1 MKRILAIF
9 LAAFMLFALAACGED
24 GGGEDGG
31 GKPGDRSDNSAPSG
45 QTDTSTPGGTDDPG
59 NDNTP
64 TAGKVEIKGNS
75 VLQTLAVGGGG
86 VQTVEFSFDGNV
98 LKKVTLTS
106 VAPVAVDRKAFE
118 VSKKSLEEQGYSE
131 VKLDGKTITAVC
143 TDIPNSAYAY
153 YATMD
158 KETLKNMLEG
168 KETDGENAAANYR
181 INWEDI
187 KYIPAG
193 MPKLADKVSEDYSD
207 PAAKSCSVTWNVLP
221 KADMEA
227 MKTKLEAWAGGG
239 TLEDMGMPGTI
250 SYMLTNDKV
259 MITIFYYEEMPAG
272 MQQCTVTVNDT
283 SY

>member
-1 MKRILAIF
+1 MKK
-9 LAAFMLFALAACGED
+9 LFALLLALTMVLTLAACGED
-24 GGGEDGG
+24 DGG
-31 GKPGDRSDNSAPSG
+31 GKLGDRGDNSTPSG
-45 QTDTSTPGGTDDPG
+45 QTDTSIPGNTDDPG
-59 NDNTP
+59 NGDIPAT
-64 TAGKVEIKGNS
+64 GKVEIKGDS
-75 VLQTLAVGGGG
+75 VIQTLAVGGGG
-86 VQTVEFSFDGNV
+86 VQTVEYTFDGNV

-106 VAPVAVDRKAFE
+106 VSPVAIDQKAFD

-153 YATMD
+153 FATMD

-168 KETDGENAAANYR
+168 KETGGENAAANYR

-227 MKTKLEAWAGGG
+227 MKTKLEAWAGG

-283 SY
+283 SF

>member
-24 GGGEDGG
+24 DGG
-31 GKPGDRSDNSAPSG
+31 GKLGDRGDNSTPSG
-45 QTDTSTPGGTDDPG
+45 QTDTNTPGNTDDPG

-64 TAGKVEIKGNS
+64 TTGKVEIKGNS
-75 VLQTLAVGGGG
+75 VIQTLAVGGGG
-86 VQTVEFSFDGNV
+86 TQTVEYAFDGNV

-106 VAPVAVDRKAFE
+106 VSPVAIDQKAFD

-153 YATMD
+153 FATMD

-168 KETDGENAAANYR
+168 KETGGENAAANYR

-227 MKTKLEAWAGGG
+227 MKTKLEAWAGG

-250 SYMLTNDKV
+250 SYMRTSDKV

-272 MQQCTVTVNDT
+272 MQQCTVTVNDM

>member
-24 GGGEDGG
+24 DS
-31 GKPGDRSDNSAPSG
+31 GKLGDRGDNSTPSG
-45 QTDTSTPGGTDDPG
+45 QTDTSTPGNTDDPG
-59 NDNTP
+59 NGDIP
-64 TAGKVEIKGNS
+64 TTGKVEIKGNS
-75 VLQTLAVGGGG
+75 VIQTLAVGGGG
-86 VQTVEFSFDGNV
+86 VQTVEYAFDGNV

-106 VAPVAVDRKAFE
+106 VSPVAIDQKAFD

-153 YATMD
+153 FATMD

-168 KETDGENAAANYR
+168 KETGGENAAANYR

-227 MKTKLEAWAGGG
+227 MKAKLETWAGG

-283 SY
+283 SF